1 MKKFK
6 KLMSILLAA
15 VISIPYFANIA
26 VSAEGTE
33 KYPYM
38 IFGRNGITMSAS
50 SNLCMNGNVH
60 TNKEADI
67 SYLNGNINGKITT
80 GADIEK
86 RIKHV
91 YADTK
96 IKETY
101 FTKNCELYEDG
112 YVRDEMNIHINSP
125 IYSYRNIELDGNVS
139 LNSSMGTLMDINVT
153 GEVKNAN
160 TSVVYSKYGDIT
172 IENDSTANIN
182 GLIYCPLGT
191 LTIDS
196 PNINLNGV
204 IIADKIVINGGSVNI
219 NYKENMAGFIG
230 TESEKYDFS
239 DLEYLPESWL
249 GDTDKDELFDIYEKV
264 IDTDPYDIDTD
275 DDGLPDGYEVLTL
288 NTDPLEVDTDENGIS
303 DADED
308 FDNDNL
314 NNLGEY
320 LNKTG
325 PFNPDTDEDGLL
337 DGDEIKTYGTDPLNP
352 DTDND
357 KLLDGEEGYDGTI
370 YKKYGVYF
378 DPLNPDTNGNGILD
392 GDEVYTQSKNQSVET
407 YDKAITEI
415 KVDMDTNGSLERN
428 LTIESMY
435 GIDAM
440 SSDVYAMIG
449 EPFNFTSETSF
460 ESATITFKIDKS
472 KLGDTKFDNL
482 IILWYNEE
490 KQIFEEMP
498 TTRNWENSTVSATTT
513 HFSQYMIVDS
523 EKWYDNWEESFMEL
537 RKMWSSHT
545 TYYKAMNTILVVDC
559 SWKMDSADPISYS
572 IEVGYNGVT
581 EENHT
586 EILSHI
592 QGTQSNIDYYMKK
605 YGRRKCNR
613 AYICENIIGNM
624 GSGDSA
630 AVIMYSDHIES
641 NTGLTG
647 STGPL
652 YSAVQGVN
660 SDGNSL
666 WLNSAVQTALSYVS
680 DSDTNMYRIIV
691 LTNGDVS
698 YGYELSSYDY
708 TNVSLNI
715 VSLGRGSIGSDLE
728 NIVYDTYGDVYYGY
742 PSSALTNVTG
752 NTIDIPPQF
761 IGEDSDGDTI
771 PDIVELYGLK
781 PNGQPINSD
790 PNKKDTDGDGL
801 DDNVEIH
808 YNGSNWTSEVN
819 KNEYDGTVY
828 CGSDPT
834 LIDTDWDTYDDKKEY
849 ELGSNPSV
857 ANFYIE
863 NEDYEFVMNND
874 YYNSDAYRTMYN
886 NSVLTQ
892 MYVGLGNYVFN
903 SNYSKVELYKTT
915 IVDYLNRTLESKK
928 SIYETQ
934 EWIDLAKSICDG
946 YNDSVGLAYKVLETS
961 GKPIDITQRD
971 MELIKEFQAKMK
983 ENLKIINSYNPF
995 NQSSEEVVGLV
1006 KRANLDFEYLS
1017 SQVDSVSKKIN
1028 LKNMSI
1034 KFIDGSIS
1042 KLNNVIEFVDWS
1054 TSAIET
1060 YKSYT
1065 KFKSNVRIMEDGII
1079 LLETFTQSD
1088 DVYVK
1093 KAALQLLDYANTEY
1107 EKAHYEWI
1115 QALESIGEGALGT
1128 EISYAIS
1135 KIPKYGSYASLFVV
1149 VSDWATNIGET
1160 ATQAEYTFANAT
1172 VAESLRKEIWQMAKS
1187 GEQLQNGIS
1196 ISKDYKSAARK
1207 YVDLIVLRINAEE
1220 QYIAYSKAF
1229 PWYSEWLDKDNQEHA
1244 QGNINKLNDILKK
1257 YTY

>member
-67 SYLNGNINGKITT
+67 YYLNGNINGKITS

-96 IKETY
+96 IRETY
-101 FTKNCELYEDG
+101 FTENCELYEDG
-112 YVRDEMNIHINSP
+112 YVRDEMNIHINNP
-125 IYSYRNIELDGNVS
+125 IYSYRNIELDGNVA

-288 NTDPLEVDTDENGIS
+288 NTDPLELDTDENGIS

-314 NNLGEY
+314 SNLGEY
-320 LNKTG
+320 QNQTG

-337 DGDEIKTYGTDPLNP
+337 DGDEIKTYKTDPLNP

-357 KLLDGEEGYDGTI
+357 GLLDGEEGYDGTI

-490 KQIFEEMP
+490 EQIFEEMP
-498 TTRNWENSTVSATTT
+498 TTRNWENSTVSTTTT
-513 HFSQYMIVDS
+513 HFSQYLIVDS
-523 EKWYDNWEESFMEL
+523 EKWYTNWEASFSEL
-537 RKMWSSHT
+537 RRMWDNGT
-545 TYYKAMNTILVVDC
+545 TSYKPMNTIFVIDC
-559 SWKMDSADPISYS
+559 CADMGEHDKDNQRLNIC
-572 IEVGYNGVT
+572 
-581 EENHT
+581 
-586 EILSHI
+586 
-592 QGTQSNIDYYMKK
+592 SNIVNGMMEDD
-605 YGRRKCNR
+605 R
-613 AYICENIIGNM
+613 
-624 GSGDSA
+624 A
-630 AVIMYSDHIES
+630 AVITYSEYGTRGI
-641 NTGLTG
+641 TGLTDKYSALAILKSYIWDSG
-647 STGPL
+647 ARSNLKLALKDALTIAHSSSSELNRIIILTNGNTQFTFELDDYDLNNVNVYIVDMGGYTIGESLKNLVNEAHGCL
-652 YSAVQGVN
+652 YSAV
-660 SDGNSL
+660 
-666 WLNSAVQTALSYVS
+666 SASNLIYQV
-680 DSDTNMYRIIV
+680 
-691 LTNGDVS
+691 G
-698 YGYELSSYDY
+698 E
-708 TNVSLNI
+708 
-715 VSLGRGSIGSDLE
+715 
-728 NIVYDTYGDVYYGY
+728 
-742 PSSALTNVTG
+742 
-752 NTIDIPPQF
+752 TITTPPQF
-761 IGEDSDGDTI
+761 IGDDSDGDSI
-771 PDIVELYGLK
+771 PDIVEDYGLK
-781 PNGQPINSD
+781 PNGQPIGT
-790 PNKKDTDGDGL
+790 NKLLKDTDGDGL
-801 DDNVEIH
+801 DDNVELRFSID
-808 YNGSNWTSEVN
+808 TF
-819 KNEYDGTVY
+819 KNYMDYKHSYY
-828 CGSDPT
+828 CKALYLTTDPT
-834 LIDTDWDTYDDKKEY
+834 KPDTDGDGLLDSEDPKPISTYNNGESIVLTSGVNGTLSQLQQWLNALGYSNISSDDMGKNYGPVTRTAVYIYQINHSFKTTSTQTGKETALEY
-849 ELGSNPSV
+849 IDDLTFATI
-857 ANFYIE
+857 AN
-863 NEDYEFVMNND
+863 DYANKFGNGERD
-874 YYNSDAYRTMYN
+874 YYNYVNGISNKPYFSNIRIIKPQTTPQQDA
-886 NSVLTQ
+886 
-892 MYVGLGNYVFN
+892 LGI
-903 SNYSKVELYKTT
+903 T
-915 IVDYLNRTLESKK
+915 
-928 SIYETQ
+928 
-934 EWIDLAKSICDG
+934 
-946 YNDSVGLAYKVLETS
+946 
-961 GKPIDITQRD
+961 ITQRNNSSIKNESGLNLNLYFYD
-971 MELIKEFQAKMK
+971 YTNPINRVLIDNVFYLYHYADILRDSTSDSSVQDIIMYEFFDKVRPNGEWDYKVKESWEHQIEMP
-983 ENLKIINSYNPF
+983 Y
-995 NQSSEEVVGLV
+995 
-1006 KRANLDFEYLS
+1006 
-1017 SQVDSVSKKIN
+1017 
-1028 LKNMSI
+1028 MSI
-1034 KFIDGSIS
+1034 SFPFILRGDFCSAEKFGNVNFGYVGNAIGFSENILIGGGHVVSLITSGHLEDSS
-1042 KLNNVIEFVDWS
+1042 DLNNVKKGFE
-1054 TSAIET
+1054 
-1060 YKSYT
+1060 YY
-1065 KFKSNVRIMEDGII
+1065 M
-1079 LLETFTQSD
+1079 SD
-1088 DVYVK
+1088 
-1093 KAALQLLDYANTEY
+1093 
-1107 EKAHYEWI
+1107 I
-1115 QALESIGEGALGT
+1115 Q
-1128 EISYAIS
+1128 
-1135 KIPKYGSYASLFVV
+1135 
-1149 VSDWATNIGET
+1149 
-1160 ATQAEYTFANAT
+1160 
-1172 VAESLRKEIWQMAKS
+1172 
-1187 GEQLQNGIS
+1187 
-1196 ISKDYKSAARK
+1196 
-1207 YVDLIVLRINAEE
+1207 
-1220 QYIAYSKAF
+1220 
-1229 PWYSEWLDKDNQEHA
+1229 
-1244 QGNINKLNDILKK
+1244 
-1257 YTY
+1257 

>member
-1 MKKFK
+1 M
-6 KLMSILLAA
+6 
-15 VISIPYFANIA
+15 
-26 VSAEGTE
+26 
-33 KYPYM
+33 
-38 IFGRNGITMSAS
+38 
-50 SNLCMNGNVH
+50 
-60 TNKEADI
+60 
-67 SYLNGNINGKITT
+67 
-80 GADIEK
+80 
-86 RIKHV
+86 
-91 YADTK
+91 
-96 IKETY
+96 
-101 FTKNCELYEDG
+101 
-112 YVRDEMNIHINSP
+112 
-125 IYSYRNIELDGNVS
+125 
-139 LNSSMGTLMDINVT
+139 
-153 GEVKNAN
+153 
-160 TSVVYSKYGDIT
+160 
-172 IENDSTANIN
+172 
-182 GLIYCPLGT
+182 
-191 LTIDS
+191 
-196 PNINLNGV
+196 
-204 IIADKIVINGGSVNI
+204 
-219 NYKENMAGFIG
+219 
-230 TESEKYDFS
+230 
-239 DLEYLPESWL
+239 
-249 GDTDKDELFDIYEKV
+249 
-264 IDTDPYDIDTD
+264 
-275 DDGLPDGYEVLTL
+275 
-288 NTDPLEVDTDENGIS
+288 
-303 DADED
+303 
-308 FDNDNL
+308 
-314 NNLGEY
+314 
-320 LNKTG
+320 
-325 PFNPDTDEDGLL
+325 
-337 DGDEIKTYGTDPLNP
+337 
-352 DTDND
+352 
-357 KLLDGEEGYDGTI
+357 
-370 YKKYGVYF
+370 
-378 DPLNPDTNGNGILD
+378 
-392 GDEVYTQSKNQSVET
+392 
-407 YDKAITEI
+407 
-415 KVDMDTNGSLERN
+415 
-428 LTIESMY
+428 
-435 GIDAM
+435 
-440 SSDVYAMIG
+440 
-449 EPFNFTSETSF
+449 
-460 ESATITFKIDKS
+460 
-472 KLGDTKFDNL
+472 
-482 IILWYNEE
+482 
-490 KQIFEEMP
+490 
-498 TTRNWENSTVSATTT
+498 
-513 HFSQYMIVDS
+513 
-523 EKWYDNWEESFMEL
+523 
-537 RKMWSSHT
+537 
-545 TYYKAMNTILVVDC
+545 
-559 SWKMDSADPISYS
+559 
-572 IEVGYNGVT
+572 
-581 EENHT
+581 
-586 EILSHI
+586 
-592 QGTQSNIDYYMKK
+592 
-605 YGRRKCNR
+605 
-613 AYICENIIGNM
+613 
-624 GSGDSA
+624 
-630 AVIMYSDHIES
+630 
-641 NTGLTG
+641 TG

-903 SNYSKVELYKTT
+903 SNYSKVELYKTA

-1006 KRANLDFEYLS
+1006 KQANLDFEYLS

-1034 KFIDGSIS
+1034 KFLDNSVYYLGGVIDIANWGI
-1042 KLNNVIEFVDWS
+1042 V
-1054 TSAIET
+1054 AIDT
-1060 YKSYT
+1060 YCNYIN
-1065 KFKSNVRIMEDGII
+1065 FKSSVQEMEDGIKI
-1079 LLETFTQSD
+1079 LEIFTQSD
-1088 DVYVK
+1088 DIYVK
-1093 KAALQLLDYANTEY
+1093 KAALELLDYANIEY
-1107 EKAHYEWI
+1107 ENAYYEWL
-1115 QALESIGEGALGT
+1115 QAAQSFEEDLIGAEVF
-1128 EISYAIS
+1128 AIIN
-1135 KIPKYGSYASLFVV
+1135 KLPKYGSYASLFVV

-1172 VAESLRKEIWQMAKS
+1172 VAESLRKEIWEMAKT

-1196 ISKDYKSAARK
+1196 ISRDYKTAARRF
-1207 YVDLIVLRINAEE
+1207 VNLIVLRINAEE

-1244 QGNINKLNDILKK
+1244 QGNINKLNDILEKF
-1257 YTY
+1257 T

>member
-96 IKETY
+96 IRETY
-101 FTKNCELYEDG
+101 FTENCELYEDG
-112 YVRDEMNIHINSP
+112 YVRDEMNIHINNP
-125 IYSYRNIELDGNVS
+125 VFSYGNIELDGNVA

-314 NNLGEY
+314 SNLGEY
-320 LNKTG
+320 QNQTG

-392 GDEVYTQSKNQSVET
+392 GDEVFGQSKKQTVSTNDE
-407 YDKAITEI
+407 AITEI

-428 LTIESMY
+428 LTIENMY

-498 TTRNWENSTVSATTT
+498 TTRNWENSTVSTTTT
-513 HFSQYMIVDS
+513 HFSQYLIVDC
-523 EKWYDNWEESFMEL
+523 EKWYTNWEASFSEL
-537 RKMWSSHT
+537 RRMWDNGT
-545 TYYKAMNTILVVDC
+545 TSYKPMNTIFVIDC
-559 SWKMDSADPISYS
+559 CADMGEHDKDDQRLNIC
-572 IEVGYNGVT
+572 
-581 EENHT
+581 
-586 EILSHI
+586 
-592 QGTQSNIDYYMKK
+592 SNIVDGMMEDD
-605 YGRRKCNR
+605 R
-613 AYICENIIGNM
+613 
-624 GSGDSA
+624 A
-630 AVIMYSDHIES
+630 AVITYSEYGARGI
-641 NTGLTG
+641 TGLTDKYSALAILKSYIWDSG
-647 STGPL
+647 ARSNLKLALKDALTIAHSSSSELNRIIILTNGNTQFTFELDDYDLNNVNVYIVDMGGYTIGESLKNLVNEAHGCL
-652 YSAVQGVN
+652 YSAV
-660 SDGNSL
+660 
-666 WLNSAVQTALSYVS
+666 SA
-680 DSDTNMYRIIV
+680 
-691 LTNGDVS
+691 
-698 YGYELSSYDY
+698 
-708 TNVSLNI
+708 
-715 VSLGRGSIGSDLE
+715 SDL
-728 NIVYDTYGDVYYGY
+728 TYQVGE
-742 PSSALTNVTG
+742 
-752 NTIDIPPQF
+752 TITTPPQF

-771 PDIVELYGLK
+771 PDIVEDYGLK
-781 PNGQPINSD
+781 PNGQPIGT
-790 PNKKDTDGDGL
+790 NKLLKDTDGDGL
-801 DDNVEIH
+801 DDNVELRFSIDTFKNYMDYKDSYYCKALYLTTDPTKPDTDGDGFPDNYNITTMSEKNYYPYTDPNPLKSDVIELSLKNDFFSVEYESRGTEDWSKKNNNSNISYGGYQGWFGDMYGNTGQDKFCNGKASGDVIWSKGCGLIAAADALLYLSLSDPNYAVDGQIINNQNGKISFDDYISFVSNLSDTFEINSSTGILAFSLPLISNSSIEEGLNQLSDLNDMDIRAYWEGKYMFL
-808 YNGSNWTSEVN
+808 YNGDASFLKPIQCMNTIKEMILNDTPVIISYSNDLTIEKIKDYFTEKENVPKLNLYSLEGKNFVASE
-819 KNEYDGTVY
+819 TV
-828 CGSDPT
+828 GSH
-834 LIDTDWDTYDDKKEY
+834 Y
-849 ELGSNPSV
+849 
-857 ANFYIE
+857 
-863 NEDYEFVMNND
+863 MNI
-874 YYNSDAYRTMYN
+874 T
-886 NSVLTQ
+886 
-892 MYVGLGNYVFN
+892 G
-903 SNYSKVELYKTT
+903 
-915 IVDYLNRTLESKK
+915 
-928 SIYETQ
+928 
-934 EWIDLAKSICDG
+934 
-946 YNDSVGLAYKVLETS
+946 VLE
-961 GKPIDITQRD
+961 
-971 MELIKEFQAKMK
+971 F
-983 ENLKIINSYNPF
+983 
-995 NQSSEEVVGLV
+995 
-1006 KRANLDFEYLS
+1006 
-1017 SQVDSVSKKIN
+1017 
-1028 LKNMSI
+1028 
-1034 KFIDGSIS
+1034 
-1042 KLNNVIEFVDWS
+1042 
-1054 TSAIET
+1054 
-1060 YKSYT
+1060 
-1065 KFKSNVRIMEDGII
+1065 
-1079 LLETFTQSD
+1079 SD
-1088 DVYVK
+1088 DVCDLVGFKTMLEVATYGK
-1093 KAALQLLDYANTEY
+1093 KYYINYDEY
-1107 EKAHYEWI
+1107 KGNI
-1115 QALESIGEGALGT
+1115 DL
-1128 EISYAIS
+1128 
-1135 KIPKYGSYASLFVV
+1135 V
-1149 VSDWATNIGET
+1149 TNI
-1160 ATQAEYTFANAT
+1160 
-1172 VAESLRKEIWQMAKS
+1172 M
-1187 GEQLQNGIS
+1187 
-1196 ISKDYKSAARK
+1196 
-1207 YVDLIVLRINAEE
+1207 
-1220 QYIAYSKAF
+1220 YIEK
-1229 PWYSEWLDKDNQEHA
+1229 
-1244 QGNINKLNDILKK
+1244 
-1257 YTY
+1257 T

>member
-96 IKETY
+96 IRETY
-101 FTKNCELYEDG
+101 FTENCELYEDG
-112 YVRDEMNIHINSP
+112 YVRDEMNIHINNP
-125 IYSYRNIELDGNVS
+125 IYSYRNIELDGNVA

-288 NTDPLEVDTDENGIS
+288 NTDPLELDTDENGIS

-482 IILWYNEE
+482 IILWYNEKE
-490 KQIFEEMP
+490 QIFEEMP
-498 TTRNWENSTVSATTT
+498 TTRNWENSTVSTTTT
-513 HFSQYMIVDS
+513 HFSQYLIVDS
-523 EKWYDNWEESFMEL
+523 EKWYTNWEASFNEL
-537 RKMWSSHT
+537 RRMWDNGT
-545 TYYKAMNTILVVDC
+545 TSYKPMNTIFVIDC
-559 SWKMDSADPISYS
+559 CADMGEHDKDDQRLNIC
-572 IEVGYNGVT
+572 
-581 EENHT
+581 
-586 EILSHI
+586 
-592 QGTQSNIDYYMKK
+592 SNIVNGMMEDD
-605 YGRRKCNR
+605 R
-613 AYICENIIGNM
+613 
-624 GSGDSA
+624 A
-630 AVIMYSDHIES
+630 AVITYSEYGARGI
-641 NTGLTG
+641 TGLTDK
-647 STGPL
+647 
-652 YSAVQGVN
+652 YSALAILKSYIKDSGARSN
-660 SDGNSL
+660 LKLALKDALTIAHSSSSE
-666 WLNSAVQTALSYVS
+666 LN
-680 DSDTNMYRIIV
+680 RIII
-691 LTNGDVS
+691 LTNGNTQFTFELDDYDLNNVNV
-698 YGYELSSYDY
+698 YIVDMGGYPMGE
-708 TNVSLNI
+708 SLKNI
-715 VSLGRGSIGSDLE
+715 ANRTKGSVFSIASASDLAYQCGE
-728 NIVYDTYGDVYYGY
+728 
-742 PSSALTNVTG
+742 
-752 NTIDIPPQF
+752 TITTPPEF
-761 IGEDSDGDTI
+761 IGQDSDGDGI
-771 PDIVELYGLK
+771 PDIVEDYGLK
-781 PNGQPINSD
+781 PNGEPIGT
-790 PNKKDTDGDGL
+790 NKYLKDTDGDGL
-801 DDNVEIH
+801 DDNVELIFD
-808 YNGSNWTSEVN
+808 VN
-819 KNEYDGTVY
+819 YLMPDVSKGEYDSSIYMGT
-828 CGSDPT
+828 DPT
-834 LIDTDWDTYDDKKEY
+834 KKDTD
-849 ELGSNPSV
+849 G
-857 ANFYIE
+857 
-863 NEDYEFVMNND
+863 
-874 YYNSDAYRTMYN
+874 
-886 NSVLTQ
+886 
-892 MYVGLGNYVFN
+892 
-903 SNYSKVELYKTT
+903 
-915 IVDYLNRTLESKK
+915 
-928 SIYETQ
+928 
-934 EWIDLAKSICDG
+934 DG
-946 YNDSVGLAYKVLETS
+946 YNDKEDPNPLVKDVLKYSISHESYIGINHDGISYGSNQSWFENYPYNKYCNGALTNEDVASSGCGLIAGADVLAYLNIYK
-961 GKPIDITQRD
+961 
-971 MELIKEFQAKMK
+971 
-983 ENLKIINSYNPF
+983 
-995 NQSSEEVVGLV
+995 NQSMVEYADKIGFNNSTTILGQGKDLKEYMGYDE
-1006 KRANLDFEYLS
+1006 NSDIIDYESYMTYLS
-1017 SQVDSVSKKIN
+1017 LFSNKLTISNGNITGAYPTFIPTSIQSVFNDVFDTCDLPYNATWGLSCDFVKTYVRIEKMVRNNIPVIFSFDN
-1028 LKNMSI
+1028 GFSDEKLK
-1034 KFIDGSIS
+1034 
-1042 KLNNVIEFVDWS
+1042 LYTS
-1054 TSAIET
+1054 TDE
-1060 YKSYT
+1060 KSYSFNMDDAVSSHYMAVT
-1065 KFKSNVRIMEDGII
+1065 GII
-1079 LLETFTQSD
+1079 EYSD
-1088 DVYVK
+1088 EIADRIRHQRM
-1093 KAALQLLDYANTEY
+1093 L
-1107 EKAHYEWI
+1107 
-1115 QALESIGEGALGT
+1115 
-1128 EISYAIS
+1128 EISSWGKKYYIDFDEYAPFMS
-1135 KIPKYGSYASLFVV
+1135 PF
-1149 VSDWATNIGET
+1149 TNI
-1160 ATQAEYTFANAT
+1160 
-1172 VAESLRKEIWQMAKS
+1172 L
-1187 GEQLQNGIS
+1187 
-1196 ISKDYKSAARK
+1196 
-1207 YVDLIVLRINAEE
+1207 
-1220 QYIAYSKAF
+1220 YI
-1229 PWYSEWLDKDNQEHA
+1229 Q
-1244 QGNINKLNDILKK
+1244 
-1257 YTY
+1257 